1 MESQENQSNRTYP
14 NFPEDNEESRQS
26 PSDRDE
32 FSESNSPNAFESISS
47 FTYRN
52 LPNSQDRSDP
62 SDMNSEDAVSSDPGN
77 QSDTYSSEYLDDY
90 EESEYSASDMED
102 FSEFDLPIEF
112 VHGFPLICRFI
123 PLNGN
128 ANGNTDENDTIENI
142 LNDNN
147 MRFFGFQTLSELL
160 RNMYRNREQNDDFQ
174 VELVNPTIQ
183 SEDILSHPY
192 LVNMVHRS
200 DDGEG
205 IEELTNPYPPQ
216 LQQESLLKNVHIFL
230 LDRIQT
236 YPGKIIPLFTTIYS
250 EADLFLRCLRHEP
263 NPPLLC
269 IAGCRMNAFDNDL
282 HFGCL
287 VHVRRGYLHEEDDE
301 LRLGVLLEC
310 VQPCEVLK
318 YSRNRDRATLGTVR
332 LCPFHGQLA
341 SSEEPSIVALF
352 SRQCAQIELPSPPLL
367 GRNSDRIACRV
378 AMARKM
384 RSVER
389 SARRRVSAASGAARS
404 ARKQLVL
411 RSDSSELTR
420 SASKAT
426 AKSFEVCR
434 RATRR

>member
-1 MESQENQSNRTYP
+1 MSQR
-14 NFPEDNEESRQS
+14 RK
-26 PSDRDE
+26 
-32 FSESNSPNAFESISS
+32 NS
-47 FTYRN
+47 T
-52 LPNSQDRSDP
+52 
-62 SDMNSEDAVSSDPGN
+62 
-77 QSDTYSSEYLDDY
+77 
-90 EESEYSASDMED
+90 
-102 FSEFDLPIEF
+102 
-112 VHGFPLICRFI
+112 
-123 PLNGN
+123 
-128 ANGNTDENDTIENI
+128 
-142 LNDNN
+142 
-147 MRFFGFQTLSELL
+147 
-160 RNMYRNREQNDDFQ
+160 
-174 VELVNPTIQ
+174 
-183 SEDILSHPY
+183 
-192 LVNMVHRS
+192 
-200 DDGEG
+200 
-205 IEELTNPYPPQ
+205 
-216 LQQESLLKNVHIFL
+216 
-230 LDRIQT
+230 
-236 YPGKIIPLFTTIYS
+236 
-250 EADLFLRCLRHEP
+250 

-352 SRQCAQIELPSPPLL
+352 SRQCAQIELPNPPLL

-378 AMARKM
+378 AIARKM

-404 ARKQLVL
+404 AREQLVL